1 MHLLFCFFSF
11 LGMAAY
17 HQQLIEDRK
26 TQLEEYKGSSL
37 EEKIITL
44 CGSNCK
50 VNGVFWELIPFYFE
64 KKLNELNIISI
75 HLNTNLTGDKTKIS
89 IFQTDIFSTDTIAH
103 ITAVFDLINLSVSSD
118 WEPFYFC
125 KEQTSVTQEGKEI
138 IKYTFTSE
146 NITINSENLADENIF
161 CIKNY

>member
-1 MHLLFCFFSF
+1 
-11 LGMAAY
+11 MAAY

-50 VNGVFWELIPFYFE
+50 VNGVFWELIPFSFE
-64 KKLNELNIISI
+64 KKLNELNIISV
-75 HLNTNLTGDKTKIS
+75 HLNTNLTGDKIKIS

-118 WEPFYFC
+118 WEPFYFS
-125 KEQTSVTQEGKEI
+125 KEETSATKEGKEI

-146 NITINSENLADENIF
+146 NFTINSENLADENIF
-161 CIKNY
+161 FIKDY